1 MILPHLLFFSLV
13 MPHLVILTTH
23 QYLDFVHV
31 PEDKRFTVY
40 EDEREGDYKVLLEHV
55 ICKGN
60 QIQHEFI

>member
-1 MILPHLLFFSLV
+1 

-60 QIQHEFI
+60 QKQHEFI